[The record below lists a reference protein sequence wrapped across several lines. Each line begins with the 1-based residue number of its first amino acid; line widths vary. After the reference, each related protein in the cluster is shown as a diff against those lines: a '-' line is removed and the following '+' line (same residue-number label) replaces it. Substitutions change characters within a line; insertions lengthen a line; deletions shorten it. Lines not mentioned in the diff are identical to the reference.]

1 MDEGKKAWQNVKQLL
16 EIYQKGDD
24 VTTEYVLKTLMFAVA
39 FIAENE
45 NLTPTSLANIQDG
58 VRNEVRIMRDD
69 PPIVYYAAE
78 A

>member
-1 MDEGKKAWQNVKQLL
+1 MDDGKKAWQNVKQLL

>member
-1 MDEGKKAWQNVKQLL
+1 MDDGKKAWDNVKQLL
-16 EIYQKGDD
+16 EVYQKGDD
-24 VTTEYVLKTLMFAVA
+24 VTTEYVLKTLMFAIA

-45 NLTPTSLANIQDG
+45 YLTPTTIAKLQDQ
-58 VRNEVRIMRDD
+58 VRNEVRIMRDE